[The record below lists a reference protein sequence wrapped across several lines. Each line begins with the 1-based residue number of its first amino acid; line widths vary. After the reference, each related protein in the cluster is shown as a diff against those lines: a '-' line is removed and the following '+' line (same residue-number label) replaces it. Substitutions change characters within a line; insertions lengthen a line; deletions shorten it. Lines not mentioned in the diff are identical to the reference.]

1 MLVQVAED
9 EVLRD
14 DSLRLAERVR
24 AAGGWVRL
32 ERYPGLWHV
41 FQAHAGLLRTADQA
55 LASAADFICKHVE
68 EGA

>member
-1 MLVQVAED
+1 MLVQVGED

-14 DSLRLAERVR
+14 HSLHLAERAR

-32 ERYPGLWHV
+32 ERYPALWHV
-41 FQAHAGLLRTADQA
+41 FQAHAGLLRAADQA

-68 EGA
+68 EEA